1 MLIYIIDYIILLYII
16 LLEDLERQDCSKNK
30 VLNYKSSI
38 SILLERE
45 SKFFEPKMQEAMR
58 VEDGSVRFPDIAA
71 QTTSA
76 DTYRHPGLQL
86 SRSKTTLIEPP
97 ANYQVYAEGT

>member
-1 MLIYIIDYIILLYII
+1 
-16 LLEDLERQDCSKNK
+16 
-30 VLNYKSSI
+30 
-38 SILLERE
+38 
-45 SKFFEPKMQEAMR
+45 MQEAMR

>member
-1 MLIYIIDYIILLYII
+1 
-16 LLEDLERQDCSKNK
+16 
-30 VLNYKSSI
+30 
-38 SILLERE
+38 
-45 SKFFEPKMQEAMR
+45 MQEAMR
-58 VEDGSVRFPDIAA
+58 VEDGSVRFPDLAA

-97 ANYQVYAEGT
+97 ANYQVRTIRTSQVRGSPTFDRMPPS

>member
-1 MLIYIIDYIILLYII
+1 
-16 LLEDLERQDCSKNK
+16 
-30 VLNYKSSI
+30 
-38 SILLERE
+38 
-45 SKFFEPKMQEAMR
+45 MQEAMR

-86 SRSKTTLIEPP
+86 SRSKTTLIEPDQKIAQGVFVKIERP
-97 ANYQVYAEGT
+97 DLYEIREDNIYGQKTNRGSGALGSTGNF

>member
-1 MLIYIIDYIILLYII
+1 
-16 LLEDLERQDCSKNK
+16 
-30 VLNYKSSI
+30 
-38 SILLERE
+38 
-45 SKFFEPKMQEAMR
+45 MQEAMR

-97 ANYQVYAEGT
+97 ANYQVNAEPISIMIFKFNPSDNNWKILCTTSFDTRWHHHWRNQI